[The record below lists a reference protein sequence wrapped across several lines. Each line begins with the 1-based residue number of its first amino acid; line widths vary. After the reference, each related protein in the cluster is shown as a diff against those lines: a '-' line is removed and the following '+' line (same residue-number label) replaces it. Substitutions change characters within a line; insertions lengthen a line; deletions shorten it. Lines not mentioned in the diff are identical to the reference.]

1 MSSFS
6 SYRNEVKY
14 NYILNATIHINKE
27 FHDVKSIESLIDNED
42 FLQIYFPQP
51 GLGRVYVDVNIEKG
65 FLFFRFGITEI
76 DKKEDFTS
84 KELKEDII
92 EMILSLNKNIDYF
105 KDNNIERGDIKL
117 HVIKDKESYDKK
129 LVNEGKLTFVSDMTE
144 VLKLTDEGKVEY
156 YINNGL
162 KESFDFSKQKVNTLC
177 ESLVQQ
183 GAWLEESDDLDY
195 NNLNSSLEQTEKN
208 IKTGIEKVDE
218 LQDLKDE
225 LMDKVDTLVNESY
238 SKEYLALDKELDEL
252 IKRNADDSELNDFIE
267 KAANNDNI
275 TNQEYT
281 KLQYKAQDTRKVDLY
296 PAIEKHVQEM
306 INQGKSKDDII
317 DYIVGQR
324 RASSIDKEAE
334 EKLKG
339 LLESKQETWVIKN
352 NKTNRYLS
360 EKSNNSYY
368 WVTDIN
374 KARKFSSYEDVF
386 DFIERE
392 SKFGNNGADNWEE
405 IQLNESANNPTSLK
419 DIKAILSDKEYKK
432 VLANYLLS
440 YTDWISDENIDDNGN
455 MKEDPLEYQEKI
467 NDLAKIDDLLNCVWR
482 ITGKNYLFKES
493 YNKFPSTENTKKR
506 LCYNDIKGL
515 NLVDNYLDEDQIKW
529 IEENISNKYHFED
542 GFKNIYDLLELDDN
556 DHFIS
561 IDEYIDNIQY
571 MNKLDNEEGDNK
583 NV

>member
-6 SYRNEVKY
+6 NYRNEVKY
-14 NYILNATIHINKE
+14 NYILNATVHINKE

-51 GLGRVYVDVNIEKG
+51 GLGRVYVDVNMEKG

-84 KELKEDII
+84 KDLKNDII
-92 EMILSLNKNIDYF
+92 EMVLSLNRNIDYF

-183 GAWLEESDDLDY
+183 GAWLEESDNLDY
-195 NNLNSSLEQTEKN
+195 NNLNSNLEQAEQN

-218 LQDLKDE
+218 LQGLKDE

-360 EKSNNSYY
+360 EKSNNDYY
-368 WVTDIN
+368 WVKDIE
-374 KARKFSSYEDVF
+374 KAKKFSSYEDVF
-386 DFIERE
+386 DFIEKE
-392 SKFGNNGADNWEE
+392 SKFGNNGAENWEE
-405 IQLNESANNPTSLK
+405 IQLNEAINISENDYDNIKSISNWK
-419 DIKAILSDKEYKK
+419 DLFNWIDKIWRLDKNIGDRLFDIATDREAHEAPISEAIDEILSHIEKYKTLK
-432 VLANYLLS
+432 Y
-440 YTDWISDENIDDNGN
+440 
-455 MKEDPLEYQEKI
+455 
-467 NDLAKIDDLLNCVWR
+467 
-482 ITGKNYLFKES
+482 ES
-493 YNKFPSTENTKKR
+493 KQFPSNENTKKR

-515 NLVDNYLDEDQIKW
+515 NLIDNYLEDEQIKW

-542 GFKNIYDLLELDDN
+542 GFKNIYSLLELDDN

-571 MNKLDNEEGDNK
+571 MNKLDNKEGDNK

>member
-6 SYRNEVKY
+6 NYRNEVNY
-14 NYILNATIHINKE
+14 NYILNATVHINKE

-84 KELKEDII
+84 KDLKNDII

-105 KDNNIERGDIKL
+105 KDNSIERGDIKL

-183 GAWLEESDDLDY
+183 GAWLEESDTLDY
-195 NNLNSSLEQTEKN
+195 NNLDSNLEQTRQN
-208 IKTGIEKVDE
+208 IETGIEKVDE
-218 LQDLKDE
+218 LQTLKDE
-225 LMDKVDTLVNESY
+225 LINKVDKLVNEDY
-238 SKEYLALDKELDEL
+238 EL
-252 IKRNADDSELNDFIE
+252 
-267 KAANNDNI
+267 
-275 TNQEYT
+275 
-281 KLQYKAQDTRKVDLY
+281 DLY

-306 INQGKSKDDII
+306 IDQGKDKDDII
-317 DYIVGQR
+317 EYIVGQR
-324 RASSIDKEAE
+324 RAYSIDKEDE

-339 LLESKQETWVIKN
+339 LLESNQETWVIKN

-360 EKSNNSYY
+360 EKSNNNYY
-368 WVTDIN
+368 WVKDIE

-405 IQLNESANNPTSLK
+405 IQLNESK
-419 DIKAILSDKEYKK
+419 
-432 VLANYLLS
+432 
-440 YTDWISDENIDDNGN
+440 
-455 MKEDPLEYQEKI
+455 Q
-467 NDLAKIDDLLNCVWR
+467 
-482 ITGKNYLFKES
+482 
-493 YNKFPSTENTKKR
+493 FPSNENTKKR

-515 NLVDNYLDEDQIKW
+515 NLIDNYLDDDQIKW

-542 GFKNIYDLLELDDN
+542 GFKNIYSLLELDDN

-571 MNKLDNEEGDNK
+571 MNKLDNKEGDNK

>member
-14 NYILNATIHINKE
+14 NYILNATVHINKE

-117 HVIKDKESYDKK
+117 HIIKDKESYDKK

-183 GAWLEESDDLDY
+183 GAWLEESDNLDY
-195 NNLNSSLEQTEKN
+195 NNLDSNLEQAEQN

-218 LQDLKDE
+218 LQNLKDE

-252 IKRNADDSELNDFIE
+252 IKRNADDIELNDFIE

-306 INQGKSKDDII
+306 INQGESKNDII
-317 DYIVGQR
+317 EYIISQR

-334 EKLKG
+334 EKLKN
-339 LLESKQETWVIKN
+339 LIKESKTETWVIKN

-360 EKSNNSYY
+360 EKSNNDYY
-368 WVTDIN
+368 WVKDIE

-405 IQLNESANNPTSLK
+405 IQLNESK
-419 DIKAILSDKEYKK
+419 
-432 VLANYLLS
+432 
-440 YTDWISDENIDDNGN
+440 
-455 MKEDPLEYQEKI
+455 Q
-467 NDLAKIDDLLNCVWR
+467 
-482 ITGKNYLFKES
+482 
-493 YNKFPSTENTKKR
+493 FPSNENTKKR

-515 NLVDNYLDEDQIKW
+515 NLIDNYLDKDQIKW

-571 MNKLDNEEGDNK
+571 MNKLDNKEGDNK

>member
-6 SYRNEVKY
+6 NYRNKVKY
-14 NYILNATIHINKE
+14 NYILNATVHVNKE
-27 FHDVKSIESLIDNED
+27 FHDIKSIENLVDDED
-42 FLQIYFPQP
+42 FLQIYFKEP
-51 GLGRVYVDVNIEKG
+51 GLGRVYVDINLEKG
-65 FLFFRFGITEI
+65 FLFFRFGVSDV

-84 KELKEDII
+84 KELKDDII

-105 KDNNIERGDIKL
+105 NDNNIERGDIKL
-117 HVIKDKESYDKK
+117 HVIKDTESYDKK

-183 GAWLEESDDLDY
+183 GAWLEESDNLDY
-195 NNLNSSLEQTEKN
+195 NNLSSNLEQAEQN

-218 LQDLKDE
+218 LQNLKDE
-225 LMDKVDTLVNESY
+225 LMDKVDTLVNEDY
-238 SKEYLALDKELDEL
+238 EL
-252 IKRNADDSELNDFIE
+252 
-267 KAANNDNI
+267 
-275 TNQEYT
+275 
-281 KLQYKAQDTRKVDLY
+281 DLY
-296 PAIEKHVQEM
+296 PAIEKHVKTM
-306 INQGKSKDDII
+306 IEQGKDKDDII
-317 DYIVGQR
+317 EYIVGQR
-324 RASSIDKEAE
+324 RAYSIDKEDE

-339 LLESKQETWVIKN
+339 LIESKQ
-352 NKTNRYLS
+352 
-360 EKSNNSYY
+360 
-368 WVTDIN
+368 
-374 KARKFSSYEDVF
+374 
-386 DFIERE
+386 
-392 SKFGNNGADNWEE
+392 
-405 IQLNESANNPTSLK
+405 
-419 DIKAILSDKEYKK
+419 
-432 VLANYLLS
+432 
-440 YTDWISDENIDDNGN
+440 
-455 MKEDPLEYQEKI
+455 
-467 NDLAKIDDLLNCVWR
+467 
-482 ITGKNYLFKES
+482 
-493 YNKFPSTENTKKR
+493 FPSNENTKKR

-571 MNKLDNEEGDNK
+571 MRKLDNEEGDNN

>member
-183 GAWLEESDDLDY
+183 GAWLEESDNLDY
-195 NNLNSSLEQTEKN
+195 NNLNSNLEQAEQN

-218 LQDLKDE
+218 LQNLKDE

-252 IKRNADDSELNDFIE
+252 IKKNATDVELNDFIE

-281 KLQYKAQDTRKVDLY
+281 KLQYKAQDTKKVDLY

-352 NKTNRYLS
+352 NRTNRYLS
-360 EKSNNSYY
+360 EKSNNDYY
-368 WVTDIN
+368 WVKDIE
-374 KARKFSSYEDVF
+374 KAKKFSSYEDVF
-386 DFIERE
+386 DFIEKE
-392 SKFGNNGADNWEE
+392 SKFGNNGAENWEE
-405 IQLNESANNPTSLK
+405 IQLNESK
-419 DIKAILSDKEYKK
+419 
-432 VLANYLLS
+432 
-440 YTDWISDENIDDNGN
+440 
-455 MKEDPLEYQEKI
+455 Q
-467 NDLAKIDDLLNCVWR
+467 
-482 ITGKNYLFKES
+482 
-493 YNKFPSTENTKKR
+493 FPSNENTKKR

-515 NLVDNYLDEDQIKW
+515 NLIDNYLDDDQIKW

-571 MNKLDNEEGDNK
+571 MRKLDNEEGDNK

>member
-14 NYILNATIHINKE
+14 NYILNATVHINKE

-42 FLQIYFPQP
+42 FLQIYFPQL
-51 GLGRVYVDVNIEKG
+51 GLGRVYVDINLEKG
-65 FLFFRFGITEI
+65 FLFFRFGISEV

-84 KELKEDII
+84 KELKNDII

-105 KDNNIERGDIKL
+105 NDNNIERGDIKL
-117 HVIKDKESYDKK
+117 HIIKDTESYDRK
-129 LVNEGKLTFVSDMTE
+129 LVNEGRLTFISDMTE

-183 GAWLEESDDLDY
+183 GAWLEESDNLNY
-195 NNLNSSLEQTEKN
+195 NNLNYNNLGSNLEQAEQN

-225 LMDKVDTLVNESY
+225 LMNKVDTLVNEDY
-238 SKEYLALDKELDEL
+238 EL
-252 IKRNADDSELNDFIE
+252 
-267 KAANNDNI
+267 
-275 TNQEYT
+275 
-281 KLQYKAQDTRKVDLY
+281 DLY
-296 PAIEKHVQEM
+296 PAIERHVKEM
-306 INQGKSKDDII
+306 IDQGKSKDDII

-324 RASSIDKEAE
+324 RAYSIDKEDE

-352 NKTNRYLS
+352 NRTNRYLS
-360 EKSNNSYY
+360 EKSNNDYY

-405 IQLNESANNPTSLK
+405 IQLNESK
-419 DIKAILSDKEYKK
+419 
-432 VLANYLLS
+432 
-440 YTDWISDENIDDNGN
+440 
-455 MKEDPLEYQEKI
+455 Q
-467 NDLAKIDDLLNCVWR
+467 
-482 ITGKNYLFKES
+482 
-493 YNKFPSTENTKKR
+493 FPSNENTKKR
-506 LCYNDIKGL
+506 LCWNDIKGL
-515 NLVDNYLDEDQIKW
+515 NLIDNYLDEDQIKW

-571 MNKLDNEEGDNK
+571 MRKLDNEEGDNK

>member
-1 MSSFS
+1 MSSFTDYS
-6 SYRNEVKY
+6 KKVRY
-14 NYILNATIHINKE
+14 NYILNATVYIDNK
-27 FHDVKSIESLIDNED
+27 FHDLKGIESLIDNED
-42 FLQIYFPQP
+42 FLQIYFPEP
-51 GLGRVYVDVNIEKG
+51 GLGCVYVDVNMEKG
-65 FLFFRFGITEI
+65 FLFFRFGITDT

-105 KDNNIERGDIKL
+105 KENSIERGDIKL
-117 HVIKDKESYDKK
+117 HVIKDTESYDRK

-144 VLKLTDEGKVEY
+144 ILKLTDEGKVEY

-183 GAWLEESDDLDY
+183 GAWLEESDNLDY
-195 NNLNSSLEQTEKN
+195 NNLNSNLEQTEQDL
-208 IKTGIEKVDE
+208 KTGIEKVDE

-225 LMDKVDTLVNESY
+225 LLTKVDTLVNEDY
-238 SKEYLALDKELDEL
+238 EL
-252 IKRNADDSELNDFIE
+252 
-267 KAANNDNI
+267 
-275 TNQEYT
+275 
-281 KLQYKAQDTRKVDLY
+281 DLY
-296 PAIEKHVQEM
+296 PAIERRVKEM
-306 INQGKSKDDII
+306 IDQGKSKDDII

-324 RASSIDKEAE
+324 RAYSIDKEDE

-339 LLESKQETWVIKN
+339 LIESKQETWVIKN
-352 NKTNRYLS
+352 NRTNRYLS
-360 EKSNNSYY
+360 EKSNNDYY

-386 DFIERE
+386 DFIEKE
-392 SKFGNNGADNWEE
+392 SKFGNNGADTWEE
-405 IQLNESANNPTSLK
+405 IQLNESK
-419 DIKAILSDKEYKK
+419 
-432 VLANYLLS
+432 
-440 YTDWISDENIDDNGN
+440 
-455 MKEDPLEYQEKI
+455 Q
-467 NDLAKIDDLLNCVWR
+467 
-482 ITGKNYLFKES
+482 
-493 YNKFPSTENTKKR
+493 FPSNENTKKR

-515 NLVDNYLDEDQIKW
+515 NLIDNYLDDDQIKW

-542 GFKNIYDLLELDDN
+542 GFKNIYSLLELDDN

-571 MNKLDNEEGDNK
+571 MNKLDNKEGDNK

>member
-1 MSSFS
+1 MSSFTNYS
-6 SYRNEVKY
+6 KKVKY
-14 NYILNATIHINKE
+14 DYILNATVYIDNK
-27 FHDVKSIESLIDNED
+27 FHDLKGIESLIDNED

-51 GLGRVYVDVNIEKG
+51 GLGRIYVDVNMEKG

-84 KELKEDII
+84 KDLKEDII

-105 KDNNIERGDIKL
+105 KENSIERGDIKL
-117 HVIKDKESYDKK
+117 HVIKDTESYDRK

-144 VLKLTDEGKVEY
+144 ILKLTDEGKVEY

-183 GAWLEESDDLDY
+183 GAWLEESDNLDY
-195 NNLNSSLEQTEKN
+195 NNLNSNLEQTEQN

-252 IKRNADDSELNDFIE
+252 IKRDANDIELNDFLE
-267 KAANNDNI
+267 KAADNDNI

-281 KLQYKAQDTRKVDLY
+281 KLQYKAQDTRRVDLY
-296 PAIEKHVQEM
+296 PAIERHVKEM
-306 INQGKSKDDII
+306 IDQGKDKDDII

-324 RASSIDKEAE
+324 RAYSIDKEDE

-339 LLESKQETWVIKN
+339 LLESNQETWVIKN
-352 NKTNRYLS
+352 NRTNRYLS
-360 EKSNNSYY
+360 EKSNNDYY

-392 SKFGNNGADNWEE
+392 SKFGNNGADTWEE
-405 IQLNESANNPTSLK
+405 IQLNESK
-419 DIKAILSDKEYKK
+419 
-432 VLANYLLS
+432 
-440 YTDWISDENIDDNGN
+440 
-455 MKEDPLEYQEKI
+455 Q
-467 NDLAKIDDLLNCVWR
+467 
-482 ITGKNYLFKES
+482 
-493 YNKFPSTENTKKR
+493 FPSNENTKKR

-515 NLVDNYLDEDQIKW
+515 NLIDNYLDDDQIKW

-542 GFKNIYDLLELDDN
+542 GFKNIYSLLELDDN

-571 MNKLDNEEGDNK
+571 MNKLDNKEGDNK

>member
-6 SYRNEVKY
+6 NYRNKVKY
-14 NYILNATIHINKE
+14 NYILNATVHINKE
-27 FHDVKSIESLIDNED
+27 FHDIKSIENLVDDED
-42 FLQIYFPQP
+42 FLQIYFKEP
-51 GLGRVYVDVNIEKG
+51 GLGRVYVDINLEKG
-65 FLFFRFGITEI
+65 FLFFRFGISDV

-84 KELKEDII
+84 KELKDDII

-105 KDNNIERGDIKL
+105 NDNNIERGDIKL
-117 HVIKDKESYDKK
+117 HVIKDTESYDKK

-183 GAWLEESDDLDY
+183 GAWLEENDDLDS
-195 NNLNSSLEQTEKN
+195 NLEQAEQN

-218 LQDLKDE
+218 LQNLKDE
-225 LMDKVDTLVNESY
+225 LMNKVDTLVNES
-238 SKEYLALDKELDEL
+238 KTNEYDILDKELDEL
-252 IKRNADDSELNDFIE
+252 IKKDATDTELNDFLE

-281 KLQYKAQDTRKVDLY
+281 KLQYKAQDTRR
-296 PAIEKHVQEM
+296 
-306 INQGKSKDDII
+306 I
-317 DYIVGQR
+317 D
-324 RASSIDKEAE
+324 
-334 EKLKG
+334 
-339 LLESKQETWVIKN
+339 ESKTETWVIKN
-352 NKTNRYLS
+352 TKTNRYLS
-360 EKSNNSYY
+360 EKSNNDYY
-368 WVTDIN
+368 WVKDID

-405 IQLNESANNPTSLK
+405 IQLNESK
-419 DIKAILSDKEYKK
+419 
-432 VLANYLLS
+432 
-440 YTDWISDENIDDNGN
+440 
-455 MKEDPLEYQEKI
+455 Q
-467 NDLAKIDDLLNCVWR
+467 
-482 ITGKNYLFKES
+482 
-493 YNKFPSTENTKKR
+493 FPSTENTKKR

-515 NLVDNYLDEDQIKW
+515 NLVDNYLNEDQIKW

-571 MNKLDNEEGDNK
+571 MRKLDNEEGDNN

>member
-1 MSSFS
+1 MSSFTNYS
-6 SYRNEVKY
+6 NKVKY
-14 NYILNATIHINKE
+14 NYILNATVQIDNK
-27 FHDVKSIESLIDNED
+27 FHDLKSIESLIDDED

-51 GLGRVYVDVNIEKG
+51 GLGRVYVDVNLEKR
-65 FLFFRFGITEI
+65 FLFFRFGITEV
-76 DKKEDFTS
+76 DKNEDFTS
-84 KELKEDII
+84 KDLKDDII

-117 HVIKDKESYDKK
+117 HIIKDTESYDKK

-144 VLKLTDEGKVEY
+144 ILKLTDEGNVEY

-162 KESFDFSKQKVNTLC
+162 KESFAFSKQKVNTLC

-183 GAWLEESDDLDY
+183 GAWLEESEEVNYNNIDLDQA
-195 NNLNSSLEQTEKN
+195 EQDIKDN
-208 IKTGIEKVDE
+208 IAQVDR
-218 LQDLKDE
+218 LQGLKDE
-225 LMDKVDTLVNESY
+225 LMNKIDTLVNESY

-252 IKRNADDSELNDFIE
+252 IKRDADDIELNDFLE

-306 INQGKSKDDII
+306 IDQGKDKDEIVEYII
-317 DYIVGQR
+317 GQR
-324 RASSIDKEAE
+324 KAYSIDKNDE

-352 NKTNRYLS
+352 NKNGRYLS
-360 EKSNNSYY
+360 DKSNNDLY
-368 WVTDIN
+368 WTKEIE
-374 KARKFSSYEDVF
+374 KAKKFTSYEDVF
-386 DFIERE
+386 DFIERQ
-392 SKFGNNGADNWEE
+392 SKFGNNGAENWEE
-405 IQLNESANNPTSLK
+405 VQLNESK
-419 DIKAILSDKEYKK
+419 
-432 VLANYLLS
+432 
-440 YTDWISDENIDDNGN
+440 
-455 MKEDPLEYQEKI
+455 Q
-467 NDLAKIDDLLNCVWR
+467 
-482 ITGKNYLFKES
+482 
-493 YNKFPSTENTKKR
+493 FPSNENTKKR

-515 NLVDNYLDEDQIKW
+515 NLIDNYLDENQLKW

-542 GFKNIYDLLELDDN
+542 GFKNMYSLLELDDN

-571 MNKLDNEEGDNK
+571 MNKLEGDK
-583 NV
+583 NND

>member
-6 SYRNEVKY
+6 NYRNEVKY
-14 NYILNATIHINKE
+14 NYILNATVHINKE

-51 GLGRVYVDVNIEKG
+51 GLGRVYVDVNMEKG

-84 KELKEDII
+84 KDLKNDII
-92 EMILSLNKNIDYF
+92 EMVLSLNRNIDYF

-183 GAWLEESDDLDY
+183 GAWLEESDNLDY
-195 NNLNSSLEQTEKN
+195 NNLNSNLEQAEQN

-218 LQDLKDE
+218 LQGLKDE

-360 EKSNNSYY
+360 EKSNNDYY
-368 WVTDIN
+368 WVKDIE
-374 KARKFSSYEDVF
+374 KAKKFSSYEDVF
-386 DFIERE
+386 DFIEKE
-392 SKFGNNGADNWEE
+392 SKFGNNGAENWEE
-405 IQLNESANNPTSLK
+405 IQLNEAINISENDYDNIKSISNWK
-419 DIKAILSDKEYKK
+419 DLFNWIDKIWRLDKNIGDRLFDIATDREAHEAPISEAIDEILSHIETYKTLK
-432 VLANYLLS
+432 Y
-440 YTDWISDENIDDNGN
+440 
-455 MKEDPLEYQEKI
+455 
-467 NDLAKIDDLLNCVWR
+467 
-482 ITGKNYLFKES
+482 ES
-493 YNKFPSTENTKKR
+493 KQFPSNENTKKR

-515 NLVDNYLDEDQIKW
+515 NLIDNYLEDEQIKW

-542 GFKNIYDLLELDDN
+542 GFKNIYSLLELDDN

-571 MNKLDNEEGDNK
+571 MNKLDNKEGDNK

>member
-14 NYILNATIHINKE
+14 NYILNATVHINKE

-105 KDNNIERGDIKL
+105 KNNNIERGDIKL
-117 HVIKDKESYDKK
+117 HIIKDKESYDKK
-129 LVNEGKLTFVSDMTE
+129 LVNEGKLIFVSDMTE

-183 GAWLEESDDLDY
+183 GAWLEESDNLDY
-195 NNLNSSLEQTEKN
+195 NNLNSNLEQTEKN

-218 LQDLKDE
+218 LQNLKDE

-252 IKRNADDSELNDFIE
+252 IKRNADDIELNDFIE
-267 KAANNDNI
+267 KAAYNDNI

-281 KLQYKAQDTRKVDLY
+281 ELLYKAQDTRR
-296 PAIEKHVQEM
+296 I
-306 INQGKSKDDII
+306 G
-317 DYIVGQR
+317 
-324 RASSIDKEAE
+324 
-334 EKLKG
+334 
-339 LLESKQETWVIKN
+339 ESKSETWVIKN
-352 NKTNRYLS
+352 NKSNRYLS
-360 EKSNNSYY
+360 EKSNNDYY

-386 DFIERE
+386 DFIEKE
-392 SKFGNNGADNWEE
+392 SKFGNNGAENWEE
-405 IQLNESANNPTSLK
+405 IQLNESINNPTSLK

-440 YTDWISDENIDDNGN
+440 YTDWISNENIDDNGN

-467 NDLAKIDDLLNCVWR
+467 NDLAKIEDLLNCVWR

-493 YNKFPSTENTKKR
+493 YNKFPSNENTKKR

-515 NLVDNYLDEDQIKW
+515 NLIDNYLDDDQIKW

-542 GFKNIYDLLELDDN
+542 GFKNIYSLLELDDN

-561 IDEYIDNIQY
+561 IDEYIDNVQY
-571 MNKLDNEEGDNK
+571 MNKLDNKEGDNK

>member
-14 NYILNATIHINKE
+14 NYILNATVHINKE

-42 FLQIYFPQP
+42 FLQIYFPQL
-51 GLGRVYVDVNIEKG
+51 GLGRVYVDINLEKG
-65 FLFFRFGITEI
+65 FLFFRFGISEV

-84 KELKEDII
+84 KELKNDII

-105 KDNNIERGDIKL
+105 NDNNIERGDIKL
-117 HVIKDKESYDKK
+117 HIIKDTESYDRK
-129 LVNEGKLTFVSDMTE
+129 LVNEGRLTFISDMTE

-183 GAWLEESDDLDY
+183 GAWLEESDNLNY
-195 NNLNSSLEQTEKN
+195 NNLNYNNLGSNLEQAEQN

-225 LMDKVDTLVNESY
+225 LMNKVDTLVNEDY
-238 SKEYLALDKELDEL
+238 EL
-252 IKRNADDSELNDFIE
+252 
-267 KAANNDNI
+267 
-275 TNQEYT
+275 
-281 KLQYKAQDTRKVDLY
+281 DLY
-296 PAIEKHVQEM
+296 PAIERHVKEM
-306 INQGKSKDDII
+306 IDQGKSKDDII

-324 RASSIDKEAE
+324 RAYSIDKEDE

-352 NKTNRYLS
+352 NRTNRYLS
-360 EKSNNSYY
+360 EKSNNDYY

-405 IQLNESANNPTSLK
+405 IQLNESK
-419 DIKAILSDKEYKK
+419 
-432 VLANYLLS
+432 
-440 YTDWISDENIDDNGN
+440 
-455 MKEDPLEYQEKI
+455 Q
-467 NDLAKIDDLLNCVWR
+467 
-482 ITGKNYLFKES
+482 
-493 YNKFPSTENTKKR
+493 FPSNENTKKR
-506 LCYNDIKGL
+506 LCWNDIKGL
-515 NLVDNYLDEDQIKW
+515 NLIDNYLDDDQIEW

-571 MNKLDNEEGDNK
+571 MRKLDNEEGDNK

>member
-6 SYRNEVKY
+6 DYSKKVKY
-14 NYILNATIHINKE
+14 DYILNATVHIDNK
-27 FHDVKSIESLIDNED
+27 FHDLKGIESLIDNED

-51 GLGRVYVDVNIEKG
+51 GLGRVYVDVNMEKG

-84 KELKEDII
+84 KDLKDDII

-117 HVIKDKESYDKK
+117 HIIKDTESYDRK

-144 VLKLTDEGKVEY
+144 ILKLTDEGKVEY

-183 GAWLEESDDLDY
+183 GAWLEESEEMNY
-195 NNLNSSLEQTEKN
+195 NNIDLEQTEQDL
-208 IKTGIEKVDE
+208 KTDIAQVDRI
-218 LQDLKDE
+218 QNLKDE
-225 LMDKVDTLVNESY
+225 LMNKIDNLINE
-238 SKEYLALDKELDEL
+238 D
-252 IKRNADDSELNDFIE
+252 
-267 KAANNDNI
+267 
-275 TNQEYT
+275 
-281 KLQYKAQDTRKVDLY
+281 
-296 PAIEKHVQEM
+296 
-306 INQGKSKDDII
+306 
-317 DYIVGQR
+317 
-324 RASSIDKEAE
+324 
-334 EKLKG
+334 
-339 LLESKQETWVIKN
+339 KQETWVIKN

-360 EKSNNSYY
+360 EKSNNDYY

-374 KARKFSSYEDVF
+374 KARKFSSYENVF

-392 SKFGNNGADNWEE
+392 SKFGNNGAENWEE
-405 IQLNESANNPTSLK
+405 IQLNESK
-419 DIKAILSDKEYKK
+419 
-432 VLANYLLS
+432 
-440 YTDWISDENIDDNGN
+440 
-455 MKEDPLEYQEKI
+455 Q
-467 NDLAKIDDLLNCVWR
+467 
-482 ITGKNYLFKES
+482 
-493 YNKFPSTENTKKR
+493 FPSNENTKKR
-506 LCYNDIKGL
+506 LCWNDLKGL
-515 NLVDNYLDEDQIKW
+515 NLIDNYLEDEQIKW

-542 GFKNIYDLLELDDN
+542 GFKNIYSLLELDDN

-571 MNKLDNEEGDNK
+571 MNKLDNKEGDNK